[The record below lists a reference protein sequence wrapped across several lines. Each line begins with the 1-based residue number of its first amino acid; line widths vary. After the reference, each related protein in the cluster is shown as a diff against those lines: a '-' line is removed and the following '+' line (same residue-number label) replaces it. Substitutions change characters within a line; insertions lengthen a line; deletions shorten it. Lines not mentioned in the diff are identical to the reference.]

1 MKAAT
6 VAQGTDGARGEQEV
20 RRDARNRIRE
30 FWTFF
35 AQDIWAVVGLV
46 ILVVVIAA
54 ALSAPLISP
63 YGPIE
68 PNFSE
73 ARQPPGFAHPLGTD
87 VAGMDVLSRLIYGS
101 RISLA
106 VAAVAVLISTTLGA
120 TIGLASGY
128 YGGWIDSVLQR
139 LTEVFATFPT
149 LMLMIALAAV
159 LGPST
164 QNAMIIIGVFAW
176 TPLSRLMRG
185 QALSLRERDFI
196 IAAEVIGCR
205 ESRIISRHIL
215 VNTVGM
221 LVVNAVYGIRNA
233 ILAAASLSFL
243 GVGVPQPTPSWGSM
257 VNFATNITYL
267 QLMPWA
273 WAPSAITLI
282 AVIASIGFVGDG
294 LARALRR

>member
-139 LTEVFATFPT
+139 LTEVFAMFPT

-233 ILAAASLSFL
+233 ILAEASLSFL
-243 GVGVPQPTPSWGSM
+243 GVGVPQPTPSWESM

>member
-233 ILAAASLSFL
+233 ILAEASLSFL

>member
-1 MKAAT
+1 MKAAAAADEAEVLQREQT
-6 VAQGTDGARGEQEV
+6 IRQGARH
-20 RRDARNRIRE
+20 RLRE
-30 FWTFF
+30 FWAFF
-35 AQDIWAVVGLV
+35 AQDKWAVVGLV
-46 ILVVVIAA
+46 ILVTVIGA
-54 ALSAPLISP
+54 ALAAPLISP

-73 ARQPPGFAHPLGTD
+73 ARQPPGLAHPLGTD

-101 RISLA
+101 RVSLA

-120 TIGLASGY
+120 SIGLASGY
-128 YGGWIDSVLQR
+128 YGGWIDAVLQR
-139 LTEVFATFPT
+139 VTEVFASFPT

-205 ESRIISRHIL
+205 ERRIISRHIL
-215 VNTVGM
+215 VNTVGL
-221 LVVNAVYGIRNA
+221 LVVNAVYGIRSA
-233 ILAAASLSFL
+233 ILAEASLSFL

-257 VNFATNITYL
+257 VNFATNIAYL

-273 WAPSAITLI
+273 WVPSAVTLI

>member
-1 MKAAT
+1 MKATTGTSGSDAVLREQT
-6 VAQGTDGARGEQEV
+6 IRQGKRA
-20 RRDARNRIRE
+20 RIRE
-30 FWTFF
+30 FWRFF
-35 AQDIWAVVGLV
+35 ARDTWAVVGLIVLVAV
-46 ILVVVIAA
+46 ISA
-54 ALSAPLISP
+54 ALLAPLITP
-63 YGPIE
+63 YNPVKPSFG
-68 PNFSE
+68 E
-73 ARQPPGFAHPLGTD
+73 ARQPPSIVHPLGTD
-87 VAGMDVLSRLIYGS
+87 VAGMDVLARLIYGS

-139 LTEVFATFPT
+139 LTEVFASFPT

-196 IAAEVIGCR
+196 LAAQVIGCKER
-205 ESRIISRHIL
+205 RIISRHIL
-215 VNTVGM
+215 VNAVGL

-233 ILAAASLSFL
+233 ILAEASLSFL
-243 GVGVPQPTPSWGSM
+243 GVGVPHPTPSWGSM
-257 VNFATNITYL
+257 VNFATNIAYL
-267 QLMPWA
+267 QAMPWA
-273 WAPSAITLI
+273 WVPSAVTLI
-282 AVIASIGFVGDG
+282 TVIASIGFVGDG

>member
-1 MKAAT
+1 VKAAAAAEEAALLQKEQT
-6 VAQGTDGARGEQEV
+6 IRQGASHRL
-20 RRDARNRIRE
+20 RE
-30 FWTFF
+30 FWAFF
-35 AQDIWAVVGLV
+35 AQDRWAVVGLA
-46 ILVVVIAA
+46 ILVIVIGA
-54 ALSAPLISP
+54 ALAAPLISP

-73 ARQPPGFAHPLGTD
+73 ARQPPGLAHPLGTD
-87 VAGMDVLSRLIYGS
+87 VAGMDVFSRLIYGS
-101 RISLA
+101 RVSLA

-128 YGGWIDSVLQR
+128 YGGWIDAVLQR
-139 LTEVFATFPT
+139 VTEVFASFPT

-205 ESRIISRHIL
+205 ERRIISRHIL
-215 VNTVGM
+215 VNTVGL
-221 LVVNAVYGIRNA
+221 LVVNAVYGIRSA
-233 ILAAASLSFL
+233 ILAEASLSFL

-257 VNFATNITYL
+257 VNFATNIAYL

-273 WAPSAITLI
+273 WVPSALILI

>member
-1 MKAAT
+1 MKTAT
-6 VAQGTDGARGEQEV
+6 VAQGTDGARGEQAV

-35 AQDIWAVVGLV
+35 AQDIWAVVGLI

-73 ARQPPGFAHPLGTD
+73 ARQPPGIAHPLGTD

-139 LTEVFATFPT
+139 LTEVFASFPT

-205 ESRIISRHIL
+205 EHRIISRHIL

-233 ILAAASLSFL
+233 ILAEASLSFL

-273 WAPSAITLI
+273 WAPSAITLV

>member
-1 MKAAT
+1 MRAA
-6 VAQGTDGARGEQEV
+6 AANNIKNDRQSDQALRYGTRY
-20 RRDARNRIRE
+20 RLRE
-30 FWTFF
+30 FWAFF
-35 AQDIWAVVGLV
+35 SQDFWAVVGLAVLV
-46 ILVVVIAA
+46 IVITA
-54 ALSAPLISP
+54 ALAAPLIAP

-73 ARQPPGFAHPLGTD
+73 ARQPPGLAHLLGTD
-87 VAGMDVLSRLIYGS
+87 VAGMDVFSRLVYGS
-101 RISLA
+101 RVSLA

-120 TIGLASGY
+120 SIGLASGY
-128 YGGWIDSVLQR
+128 YGGWIDAALQR
-139 LTEVFATFPT
+139 LTEVFASFPT

-196 IAAEVIGCR
+196 IAAEVIGCKER
-205 ESRIISRHIL
+205 RIISRHIL
-215 VNTVGM
+215 VNTVGL
-221 LVVNAVYGIRNA
+221 LVVNAVYGIRSA
-233 ILAAASLSFL
+233 ILAEASLSFL

-257 VNFATNITYL
+257 VNFATNIAYL

-273 WAPSAITLI
+273 WAPSAIILI

>member
-1 MKAAT
+1 
-6 VAQGTDGARGEQEV
+6 
-20 RRDARNRIRE
+20 
-30 FWTFF
+30 
-35 AQDIWAVVGLV
+35 
-46 ILVVVIAA
+46 
-54 ALSAPLISP
+54 
-63 YGPIE
+63 
-68 PNFSE
+68 
-73 ARQPPGFAHPLGTD
+73 
-87 VAGMDVLSRLIYGS
+87 MDVLSRLIYGS
-101 RISLA
+101 RVSLS

-128 YGGWIDSVLQR
+128 YGGWIDAVLQR
-139 LTEVFATFPT
+139 VTEVFASFPT

-215 VNTVGM
+215 VNTVGL
-221 LVVNAVYGIRNA
+221 LVVNAVYGIRSA
-233 ILAAASLSFL
+233 ILAEASLSFL

-257 VNFATNITYL
+257 VNFATNIAYL

-273 WAPSAITLI
+273 WVPSAVILI

-294 LARALRR
+294 LAQALRR

>member
-1 MKAAT
+1 MKAAAAAEEAE
-6 VAQGTDGARGEQEV
+6 VLQRKQEIRQGARH
-20 RRDARNRIRE
+20 RIRE
-30 FWTFF
+30 FWAFF
-35 AQDIWAVVGLV
+35 AKDRWAIVGLT
-46 ILVVVIAA
+46 ILVIVISA
-54 ALSAPLISP
+54 ALAAPLISP

-68 PNFSE
+68 PNFNE
-73 ARQPPGFAHPLGTD
+73 ARQPPGLAHPLGTD

-101 RISLA
+101 RVSLS

-128 YGGWIDSVLQR
+128 YGGWIDAVLQR
-139 LTEVFATFPT
+139 VTEVFASFPT

-215 VNTVGM
+215 VNTVGL
-221 LVVNAVYGIRNA
+221 LVVNAVYGIRSA
-233 ILAAASLSFL
+233 ILAEASLSFL

-257 VNFATNITYL
+257 VNFATNIAYL

-273 WAPSAITLI
+273 WVPSAVILI

-294 LARALRR
+294 LAQALRR

>member
-1 MKAAT
+1 MKAAAAADEAEVLQREQT
-6 VAQGTDGARGEQEV
+6 IRQGARH
-20 RRDARNRIRE
+20 RLRE
-30 FWTFF
+30 FWAFF
-35 AQDIWAVVGLV
+35 AQDKWAVVGLV
-46 ILVVVIAA
+46 ILVTVIGA
-54 ALSAPLISP
+54 ALAAPLISP

-73 ARQPPGFAHPLGTD
+73 ARQPPGLAHPLGTD

-101 RISLA
+101 RVSLA

-120 TIGLASGY
+120 SIGLASGY
-128 YGGWIDSVLQR
+128 YGGWIDAVLQR
-139 LTEVFATFPT
+139 ITEVFASFPT

-205 ESRIISRHIL
+205 ERRIISRHIL
-215 VNTVGM
+215 VNTVGL
-221 LVVNAVYGIRNA
+221 LVVNAVYGIRSA
-233 ILAAASLSFL
+233 ILAEASLSFL

-257 VNFATNITYL
+257 VNFATNIAYL

-273 WAPSAITLI
+273 WVPSAVTLI

>member
-6 VAQGTDGARGEQEV
+6 GAQGTNGVQVEQTIRQGARH
-20 RRDARNRIRE
+20 RIRE
-30 FWTFF
+30 SWTFF
-35 AQDIWAVVGLV
+35 AKDKWGVVGLAILLIV
-46 ILVVVIAA
+46 ITA
-54 ALSAPLISP
+54 ALAAPVITP

-73 ARQPPGFAHPLGTD
+73 ARQPPGLAHPLGTD
-87 VAGMDVLSRLIYGS
+87 VAGMDVFARLIYGS
-101 RISLA
+101 RVSLA

-139 LTEVFATFPT
+139 VTEVFASFPT

-185 QALSLRERDFI
+185 QALALRERDFI
-196 IAAEVIGCR
+196 TAAQVIGCR
-205 ESRIISRHIL
+205 EGRIISRHIL
-215 VNTVGM
+215 VNTVGL
-221 LVVNAVYGIRNA
+221 LVVNAVYGIRSA
-233 ILAAASLSFL
+233 ILAEASLSFL

-257 VNFATNITYL
+257 VNFATNIAYL

-282 AVIASIGFVGDG
+282 TVIASIGFVGDG

>member
-1 MKAAT
+1 MKAAAAADEAEVLQREQT
-6 VAQGTDGARGEQEV
+6 IRQGARH
-20 RRDARNRIRE
+20 RLRE
-30 FWTFF
+30 FWAFF
-35 AQDIWAVVGLV
+35 AQDKWAVVGLV
-46 ILVVVIAA
+46 ILVTVIGA
-54 ALSAPLISP
+54 ALAAPLISP

-73 ARQPPGFAHPLGTD
+73 ARQPPGLAHPLGTD

-101 RISLA
+101 RVSLA

-128 YGGWIDSVLQR
+128 YGGWIDAVLQR
-139 LTEVFATFPT
+139 VTEVFASFPT

-205 ESRIISRHIL
+205 ERRIISRHIL
-215 VNTVGM
+215 VNTVGL
-221 LVVNAVYGIRNA
+221 LVVNAVYGIRSA
-233 ILAAASLSFL
+233 ILAEASLSFL

-257 VNFATNITYL
+257 VNFATNIAYL

-273 WAPSAITLI
+273 WVPSAVTLI